1 MAAVRA
7 RTLENLLKFKP
18 KNTEKRKVLYKKLIT
33 ALVQYE
39 RIETTINRCHDLS
52 RVAERMIDLAK
63 EGDEETIN
71 SWITKKN
78 LIPKVFG
85 HLLPRYQDQ
94 VNGYTRVYQIPPR
107 KRDMAKMGI
116 VEFVG
121 NNLPPLL
128 PSDEELRK
136 LKLQKL
142 QEMSAKSKGIPI
154 KGTPV

>member
-1 MAAVRA
+1 MIF
-7 RTLENLLKFKP
+7 LFLLF
-18 KNTEKRKVLYKKLIT
+18 YQKK
-33 ALVQYE
+33 E
-39 RIETTINRCHDLS
+39 
-52 RVAERMIDLAK
+52 
-63 EGDEETIN
+63 
-71 SWITKKN
+71 

-85 HLLPRYQDQ
+85 YLLPRYQNQ

-107 KRDMAKMGI
+107 KSDMAKMGI

-142 QEMSAKSKGIPI
+142 QELSAKFKGVPI

>member
-1 MAAVRA
+1 M
-7 RTLENLLKFKP
+7 
-18 KNTEKRKVLYKKLIT
+18 
-33 ALVQYE
+33 
-39 RIETTINRCHDLS
+39 
-52 RVAERMIDLAK
+52 
-63 EGDEETIN
+63 
-71 SWITKKN
+71 
-78 LIPKVFG
+78 FG
-85 HLLPRYQDQ
+85 HLLPRYQNQ

-116 VEFVG
+116 VEFIG
-121 NNLPPLL
+121 NDLPPLL

>member
-1 MAAVRA
+1 MSDF
-7 RTLENLLKFKP
+7 LP
-18 KNTEKRKVLYKKLIT
+18 
-33 ALVQYE
+33 
-39 RIETTINRCHDLS
+39 DLS
-52 RVAERMIDLAK
+52 FFFSSFYQKK
-63 EGDEETIN
+63 E
-71 SWITKKN
+71 

-85 HLLPRYQDQ
+85 HLLPRYQNQ

-116 VEFVG
+116 VEFIG
-121 NNLPPLL
+121 NDLPPLL

>member
-1 MAAVRA
+1 M
-7 RTLENLLKFKP
+7 
-18 KNTEKRKVLYKKLIT
+18 
-33 ALVQYE
+33 
-39 RIETTINRCHDLS
+39 
-52 RVAERMIDLAK
+52 
-63 EGDEETIN
+63 
-71 SWITKKN
+71 
-78 LIPKVFG
+78 FG
-85 HLLPRYQDQ
+85 YLLPRYQNQ

-107 KRDMAKMGI
+107 KTDMAKMGI